1 MLPQHCNQ
9 TPLCVV
15 YWWTSVQAN
24 NVHCVCMYCT
34 SLIYWTAPTYPISRS
49 SALKSLSILKYTS
62 VLSVSVGWNE
72 LCPNSCTLISW
83 SYGLCDNYLLCNNYG
98 TCVGYTQCSNRNWL
112 NYRIVCIFRD
122 HERKLLWIKTKL
134 LCTII
139 YMCIGLICWAI
150 LRTKFNTWHSVAWL

>member
-49 SALKSLSILKYTS
+49 SALKSLSIVLKYTS
-62 VLSVSVGWNE
+62 VLSVSVG
-72 LCPNSCTLISW
+72 
-83 SYGLCDNYLLCNNYG
+83 
-98 TCVGYTQCSNRNWL
+98 
-112 NYRIVCIFRD
+112 
-122 HERKLLWIKTKL
+122 
-134 LCTII
+134 
-139 YMCIGLICWAI
+139 
-150 LRTKFNTWHSVAWL
+150 